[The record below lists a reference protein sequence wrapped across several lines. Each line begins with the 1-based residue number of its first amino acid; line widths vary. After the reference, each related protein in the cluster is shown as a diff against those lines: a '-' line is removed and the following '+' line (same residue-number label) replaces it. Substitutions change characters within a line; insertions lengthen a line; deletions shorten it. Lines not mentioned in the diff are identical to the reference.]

1 MGWKAG
7 KKKMDTVVE
16 SAIGLEENSCTSH
29 GTMTSRRSQLERS
42 GTRRPGVRD
51 IAVVSHSFSS
61 PYLWLIKPKK
71 RCVFSP
77 SN

>member
-29 GTMTSRRSQLERS
+29 GTMTSQ
-42 GTRRPGVRD
+42 
-51 IAVVSHSFSS
+51 VSIGKEWDTQAWS
-61 PYLWLIKPKK
+61 
-71 RCVFSP
+71 
-77 SN
+77 